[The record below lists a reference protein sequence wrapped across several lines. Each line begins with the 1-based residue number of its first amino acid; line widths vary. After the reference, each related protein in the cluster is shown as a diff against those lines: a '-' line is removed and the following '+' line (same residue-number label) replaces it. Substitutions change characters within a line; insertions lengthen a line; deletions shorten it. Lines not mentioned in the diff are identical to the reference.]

1 MGTLSVELLRASA
14 TTLAWVALRKQ
25 RAERSECRDIC
36 ECKCEYNLR
45 PQVEVKANMER
56 EGGKNFIS
64 EAQL

>member
-1 MGTLSVELLRASA
+1 MERE

-56 EGGKNFIS
+56 EGGKNPFK
-64 EAQL
+64 EA